1 MTATKA
7 AVGALLGGL
16 GGATLSILGK
26 AFFTRS
32 RNPEAFDA
40 VTTGGV
46 LLGAVFGSAIADT
59 VAPDASTSTAMTAPA
74 TTPTA

>member
-40 VTTGGV
+40 VTSTGV
-46 LLGAVFGSAIADT
+46 LLGAVIGASVSDL
-59 VAPDASTSTAMTAPA
+59 VAPDAPTSAAITTT

>member
-40 VTTGGV
+40 ITSTGV
-46 LLGAVFGSAIADT
+46 LLGAVVGAALTDV
-59 VAPDASTSTAMTAPA
+59 VAPSAPTPSASTAMT